1 MKNKQGEQ
9 VKKEKWNNADAEEL
23 FRAILMLKNTD
34 EAKRFFRDLLTEPEI
49 MDFSQR
55 WKTAQL
61 LDQGV
66 PYSEIG
72 RKTWMSSKTIARIQ
86 RWLKRG
92 KRGYRLIL
100 DRMKHSKSFN
110 F

>member
-1 MKNKQGEQ
+1 MKNEQ
-9 VKKEKWNNADAEEL
+9 EKKEKWNNIDAEEL
-23 FRAILMLKNTD
+23 FRAILMLENTN

-55 WKTAQL
+55 WKTARL

-92 KRGYRLIL
+92 KGGYRLIL
-100 DRMKHSKSFN
+100 DRMKRSKPSN